1 MSGDIS
7 LENEPII
14 FYSDQ
19 MTVSKVIVLKH
30 KGIKFSLYH
39 KILLTIKITAS
50 IYLVLRPP
58 YIAKVN
64 QNSLRNTLRIS
75 GARAVAIVGRGR
87 RRAPR

>member
-30 KGIKFSLYH
+30 KGIKFDLYNKVSK
-39 KILLTIKITAS
+39 KIDKLK
-50 IYLVLRPP
+50 
-58 YIAKVN
+58 
-64 QNSLRNTLRIS
+64 
-75 GARAVAIVGRGR
+75 
-87 RRAPR
+87 

>member
-19 MTVSKVIVLKH
+19 MTASKVILLKH

-39 KILLTIKITAS
+39 KVIKKIDN
-50 IYLVLRPP
+50 L
-58 YIAKVN
+58 K
-64 QNSLRNTLRIS
+64 
-75 GARAVAIVGRGR
+75 
-87 RRAPR
+87 

>member
-30 KGIKFSLYH
+30 KKINFNLYSKVIR
-39 KILLTIKITAS
+39 KINKLKA
-50 IYLVLRPP
+50 
-58 YIAKVN
+58 
-64 QNSLRNTLRIS
+64 
-75 GARAVAIVGRGR
+75 
-87 RRAPR
+87 

>member
-30 KGIKFSLYH
+30 KKINFNLYSKISLIIFMIIGRIELLSVI
-39 KILLTIKITAS
+39 ILLKKF
-50 IYLVLRPP
+50 LF
-58 YIAKVN
+58 KN
-64 QNSLRNTLRIS
+64 
-75 GARAVAIVGRGR
+75 
-87 RRAPR
+87 